1 MRRNWQWL
9 AMAGL
14 LGITLGC
21 SLVQPTPPV
30 TEAPPQEPVTVAPL
44 SPEVTTPAT
53 PPPEQTFR
61 LRVQNDSP
69 GELCYVYISSS
80 DQQAWGDNWLA
91 AGETIISGATH
102 DFNVP
107 PGTYDVMIRDCNDIA
122 VQTAWKVSAATTVT
136 VGGAGKVA
144 LLVTNESPQELCF
157 LYLPPAGSED
167 WGADQLGAKESIG
180 TGGKRRIFY
189 IDPGRYDLRAEDCD
203 HQEIQSDLDI
213 KITAEYVWTILGA
226 TGQPGLAEGLL
237 ITIANESPE
246 NICDIYISQAD
257 SDSWG
262 EDQLTEGDDVEPG
275 YSRMIEMPFDRYDVL
290 VRSCDGIRMG
300 TAWDIAAST
309 TLTIGGP
316 GQTVALHLINN
327 SSVAICY
334 VYIAPTTAD
343 NWGKDWMGSREVID
357 EKGGERLFY
366 VKPGSY
372 DLLVK
377 DCEGQDLVTEQNV
390 ELTSDKSWTISD

>member
-9 AMAGL
+9 VIVGL
-14 LGITLGC
+14 LGGALGC
-21 SLVQPTPPV
+21 SLVQPSPPA
-30 TEAPPQEPVTVAPL
+30 TEAPTQEPITVAPPT
-44 SPEVTTPAT
+44 PEQTTPTT
-53 PPPEQTFR
+53 PPPKPTFR

-91 AGETIISGATH
+91 AGDAIVPGTAH

-107 PGTYDVMIRDCNDIA
+107 SGTYDVMIRDCNDIA
-122 VQTAWKVSAATTVT
+122 VQTAWKLSAATTVT
-136 VGGAGKVA
+136 VGGAGKIA
-144 LLVTNESPQELCF
+144 LLVVNDSPQELCF
-157 LYLPPAGSED
+157 LYLPPAGSTD
-167 WGADQLGAKESIG
+167 WGADQLGNKESIG
-180 TGGKRRIFY
+180 IGGKRRLFY
-189 IDPGRYDLRAEDCD
+189 IDPGRYDLRGEDCD

-213 KITAEYVWTILGA
+213 KITDNYVWTILGA

-237 ITIANESPE
+237 ITIANGSPE

-290 VRSCDGIRMG
+290 VKSCDGITMG
-300 TAWDIAAST
+300 TAWDIANST

-316 GQTVALHLINN
+316 DQTVALHLVNN
-327 SSVAICY
+327 SSTAICY

-343 NWGKDWMGSREVID
+343 TWGQDWMGSKEVID
-357 EKGGERLFY
+357 AQGGERLFY
-366 VKPGSY
+366 VQPGPY

-377 DCEGQDLVTEQNV
+377 DCEGQELLTQKNV
-390 ELTSDKSWTISD
+390 DLTSDKRWTISD